1 MRFFGVGECV
11 IWRRRRGI
19 RACCGSYQTVRNE
32 RREPEETANLEGVE
46 TCPEVGSIH
55 TFTDL
60 LGVFPSIP
68 AQHVREADHSPR
80 NAT

>member
-1 MRFFGVGECV
+1 M
-11 IWRRRRGI
+11 
-19 RACCGSYQTVRNE
+19 
-32 RREPEETANLEGVE
+32 EGVE

-68 AQHVREADHSPR
+68 VQHVREADHSPR